1 MQDYWTQNPGFKVA
15 YDQLL
20 GGRDTLATSGSVIG
34 NNKGAR
40 DAIRDAVNSMFLNGT
55 SPKDAL
61 ANAAKGAT
69 AAIDDYNSRIGV

>member
-1 MQDYWTQNPGFKVA
+1 MQQYWDTNPGFKVA

-20 GGRDTLATSGSVIG
+20 SGKDTTASAGSVIG

-40 DAIRDAVNSMFLNGT
+40 DAVRDAVNSMFLNGT

-61 ANAAKGAT
+61 AAAVKGAT
-69 AAIDDYNSRIGV
+69 AAIDDYNSRIGA